1 MKGIVIIY
9 SIKIVDLR
17 TKAVSWSKQLIKK
30 LSHEIF
36 ILITV
41 LFLKLLKHGLPNAC
55 IEVVLFS
62 QKIKKKSCTFLEKNI
77 AMRLDLFKINKIV

>member
-17 TKAVSWSKQLIKK
+17 TKAVSWSKQLIIK

-36 ILITV
+36 FLITV

-55 IEVVLFS
+55 IEAVLFS
-62 QKIKKKSCTFLEKNI
+62 QKIKNKSCTFFKDNF
-77 AMRLDLFKINKIV
+77 AMRLDLF